1 MQPVEDIMSTNS
13 DRNPAEDTND
23 AREHDATLSPQDDG
37 AAGTMNDDELVD
49 ERIDESFPASDPPAS
64 Y

>member
-1 MQPVEDIMSTNS
+1 MSTNS

-23 AREHDATLSPQDDG
+23 ASEHDATLSPQDDG
-37 AAGTMNDDELVD
+37 EAGTMNDDELVD

>member
-1 MQPVEDIMSTNS
+1 MSTNS

-23 AREHDATLSPQDDG
+23 ASEHDATLSPQDDG
-37 AAGTMNDDELVD
+37 EAGTMSDDELVD

>member
-1 MQPVEDIMSTNS
+1 MSANS

-37 AAGTMNDDELVD
+37 AAGTMNVDELVD

>member
-1 MQPVEDIMSTNS
+1 MSTNS

-37 AAGTMNDDELVD
+37 AAGTMNDDE
-49 ERIDESFPASDPPAS
+49 RIDESFPASDPPAS
-64 Y
+64 YEGVEPTS